1 MPRGRKLSDKTK
13 IIGYFVNSYGN
24 GDFCLMDFSH
34 FKSSCNSNLA
44 KHYLQTQI
52 RQSILDDVLPIIQQ
66 PRGGFYSAI
75 RTMFAEID
83 GLAKLYFGV
92 VGDSDSIRVVRFMKK
107 MFSGELGKYAG
118 FIYEVYRHGL
128 MHTHMPKHVFA
139 KRKHHVGWG
148 IRKNGNPTGALV
160 DISLMELK
168 CEVLNAI
175 KKYCEELDRNKR
187 RLRLFKNGY
196 GDMARVL
203 YQKDLR
209 KRYSKPDFCK
219 LVKSKF
225 P

>member
-1 MPRGRKLSDKTK
+1 MPRQRQLKDGTK
-13 IIGYFVNSYGN
+13 IFGYFINSYGN
-24 GDFCLMDFSH
+24 GDFRLMDFSD
-34 FKSSCNSNLA
+34 FKKSCDSNLA

-92 VGDSDSIRVVRFMKK
+92 IGDSDSKQVAKFMKK
-107 MFSGELGKYAG
+107 LFTGEIGKYAG

-139 KRKHHVGWG
+139 KRRNYIGWG

-168 CEVLNAI
+168 CEILNAI
-175 KKYCEELDRNKR
+175 KKFCDELDKNRR
-187 RLRLFKNGY
+187 RLNLFKNGY

-209 KRYSKPDFCK
+209 KRYSRPDFRK